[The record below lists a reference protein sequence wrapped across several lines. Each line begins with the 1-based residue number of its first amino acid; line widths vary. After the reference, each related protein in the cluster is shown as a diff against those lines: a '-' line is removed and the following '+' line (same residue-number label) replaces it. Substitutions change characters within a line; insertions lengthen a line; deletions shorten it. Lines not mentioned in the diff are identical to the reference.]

1 MNFNQKSKALLEVNL
16 AVLLF
21 GISGLLGKF
30 ISLNPFFIVLGRTF
44 FASVTIFFILKF
56 FKKKSP
62 FQSTENKEKLLF
74 SGVILTLHWVSFF
87 YSIQVSSVA
96 IGLLTYSTFPI
107 FVTFLEPLQLKEK
120 IKFQDFTLALVVF
133 IGLIFLVPSFDFEN
147 KNFIGV
153 LSGILSGFT
162 FAIFTLLNRN
172 LVKTNSALNISFVQ
186 NSVSTLILLPI
197 LFFVKV
203 EIKGSDLMLLVFL
216 GVFCTALAHT
226 LFVKSLNQIKAQLAS
241 LISALEPIY
250 GILLALIFLNEI
262 PNFREAFGGIL
273 ILIASSFA
281 IYKSN

>member
-1 MNFNQKSKALLEVNL
+1 MNFTQKHKALLEVNL

-21 GISGLLGKF
+21 GLSGLLGKF

-44 FASVTIFFILKF
+44 FASVTIFLILKF
-56 FKKKSP
+56 FKDQNP
-62 FQSTENKEKLLF
+62 FQFPKDKGKLLF
-74 SGVILTLHWVSFF
+74 SGLILTFHWVSFF

-107 FVTFLEPLQLKEK
+107 FVTFLEPFQTKEK
-120 IKFQDFTLALVVF
+120 IKLLDIVLASLVF
-133 IGLIFLVPSFDFEN
+133 LGLAFLVPEFNLEN

-162 FAIFTLLNRN
+162 FAILTLLNKD
-172 LVKTNSALNISFVQ
+172 LVKTNSSLKISFAQ

-197 LFFVKV
+197 LFFI
-203 EIKGSDLMLLVFL
+203 EIELSSNNFMLLIFL

-226 LFVKSLNQIKAQLAS
+226 LFIKSLSQIKAQLAS

-262 PNFREAFGGIL
+262 PNLREAFGGIL